1 MYKITNKAIQPHDLF
16 EAVRAPKHGAIA
28 TFAGT
33 VRDQT
38 EGRATTHLEYEAYP
52 AMAEKIMERIGE
64 EAKSKWPIGKVA
76 ILHRLGRLE
85 LEEISVL
92 IAVGAGHRREAMEAC
107 LYIIDKLKEIVPIWK
122 KEYGSDGEYWVDGP
136 KIKGV
141 EANYDT

>member
-1 MYKITNKAIQPHDLF
+1 MYKITQEVIKPHDLF
-16 EAVRAPKHGAIA
+16 DVVKGPKHGAIA

-33 VRDQT
+33 VRNQT
-38 EGRATTHLEYEAYP
+38 QGRTTTHLEYEAYP
-52 AMAEKIMERIGE
+52 SMAEKIMAQIGE

-107 LYIIDKLKEIVPIWK
+107 LYIIDKLKATVPIWK
-122 KEYGSDGEYWVDGP
+122 KEYGSDGDYWVEGP
-136 KIKGV
+136 SIKGV
-141 EANYDT
+141 EA